1 MRTGRGI
8 VTEQRQAEESEES
21 WWRSADTVHP
31 PWWSPPRCSSPAA
44 GRAVAARTPPRRHLH
59 RSAPPVDRS
68 APPSPRPECANL
80 VASGQALV
88 NTVIQFVGGKAT
100 GDQVRAAAT
109 QLPGTIDSA
118 RATVGPEAN
127 DHLDDA
133 QAALQQLL
141 TALGA
146 QPPDFAARERSTG
159 GAARGCDGLSA
170 GHQHAIVGRMRPHAL
185 ASLISG
191 R

>member
-1 MRTGRGI
+1 LVVAATLLLAGCGPGGRG
-8 VTEQRQAEESEES
+8 TNTA
-21 WWRSADTVHP
+21 
-31 PWWSPPRCSSPAA
+31 SP
-44 GRAVAARTPPRRHLH
+44 TPP
-59 RSAPPVDRS
+59 PVSPTSGPVS